1 MKACSK
7 ATNAKA
13 QANHALSRN
22 TAASAS
28 RMTGFFQERSF
39 SSVSARKIF
48 ARVCTNSFS
57 SCLMP
62 ERASARVPSAFTVR
76 PPRAQRR
83 SNQETGNAGA
93 QHYMQRIVVAGLLG
107 SFARLLKA
115 AANSRTKL
123 GGFVPGG
130 ATPFFGARGGGAA
143 KLLCVRPRGRQE
155 FTEPVFG
162 AAMSR
167 LFQDLAGLAD
177 RGIRVSGDHADLH
190 RRSLQIGFA
199 DSTHGNRPRRGS
211 AIFGITLAHIVHRK
225 NSSTREHTNNFLLR
239 CRIRRECLKGIS
251 REFERSWGAD
261 CTVWDEAGLCG
272 TRTLAR
278 A

>member
-7 ATNAKA
+7 ATSAKA

-22 TAASAS
+22 TAASPS
-28 RMTGFFQERSF
+28 MMTGFFQERSF

-62 ERASARVPSAFTVR
+62 ERASARFPSAFTVR

-83 SNQETGNAGA
+83 SNQEAGDAGA
-93 QHYMQRIVVAGLLG
+93 QHYMQRILVAGLLG
-107 SFARLLKA
+107 SIARLLKA
-115 AANSRTKL
+115 AANLRPKL
-123 GGFVPGG
+123 GCFVPGG

-143 KLLCVRPRGRQE
+143 KFLCARPRGLQE

-167 LFQDLAGLAD
+167 LFQDLAGLAY
-177 RGIRVSGDHADLH
+177 RGICVSGENADLH
-190 RRSLQIGFA
+190 RRSLQISFA
-199 DSTHGNRPRRGS
+199 DSAYGNRPRRGS
-211 AIFGITLAHIVHRK
+211 AISGITLAHIIHDK
-225 NSSTREHTNNFLLR
+225 NSSTREHTNN
-239 CRIRRECLKGIS
+239 
-251 REFERSWGAD
+251 
-261 CTVWDEAGLCG
+261 
-272 TRTLAR
+272 
-278 A
+278 